1 MRRPGRGRRDLA
13 RCGHRGRMAAVTAG
27 GNLAYWQA
35 DPAEARRRY
44 EEELQI
50 ARRLEDPVAEADAVF
65 NLLHI
70 AFVDSGDAERVAG
83 LLDEAREKFES
94 IGDARGVA
102 RCDCAR
108 GIMLMTFGRP
118 DEASGI
124 FRELLPRFEELGDV
138 QYHAMATSSLGWSAY
153 AQGDAMGAAR
163 WIIRGLI
170 ESHRMRDAATTTIGM
185 QEGVVIARALDRPDV
200 AALLT
205 GAFEGLCERTACDR
219 PLHCSISYR
228 DKTRSRPHA
237 LR

>member
-1 MRRPGRGRRDLA
+1 
-13 RCGHRGRMAAVTAG
+13 MAAVTAG

-70 AFVDSGDAERVAG
+70 AFVDSGDAELVAG

-108 GIMLMTFGRP
+108 GIMLMTLGRP

-138 QYHAMATSSLGWSAY
+138 
-153 AQGDAMGAAR
+153 R

-185 QEGVVIARALDRPDV
+185 QEGIVIARALDRPDV